1 MASITDSMDMS
12 LSKTLGIV
20 NILGSLG
27 PLVSHMISSA
37 AVVGEQP
44 QTVVNDWLWLF
55 MKTTFT
61 KTA

>member
-1 MASITDSMDMS
+1 MDQ
-12 LSKTLGIV
+12 IV